1 MSARVL
7 VVDDIEANI
16 RLLQAKLEVEYYEVL
31 TASSGAQA
39 LEMAAL
45 EQPDI
50 VLLDVMMPEMDG
62 FEVCRRLKAHV
73 STHHIPV
80 VLVTALDGRRDRLT
94 GLQSGADDFL
104 TKPIDDVALFARVR
118 SLTRLKHVIDE
129 LRQREASGRRLGVIE
144 GAVARLSAS
153 GARVVVADDVEHQAH
168 RIANELAQDQRPMLE
183 ADPAKALIAV
193 RARADLLII
202 NAASKGFDGL
212 RLAAQVRAEEATRHV
227 PILAIVDPDQRQRAA
242 KALELGV
249 NDILHRPIDPEE
261 LAARVKTLVRQKRYT
276 DVLRNTL
283 DYSLELAVTDTLT
296 GLHNRRYMTTHAG
309 PLVHHAMGGGGPV
322 SALLVDI
329 DHFKRVND
337 TFGHDVGDEVLK
349 EFAVRLA
356 TNVRGIDLACR
367 FGGEE
372 FVVLMPETRLQD
384 ALRIAERLRL
394 HVSGSPFRVP
404 GVAEPL
410 SVTISVGVAC
420 TEGRTSDTPEALLK
434 RADEGVYDAKTH
446 GRNQVVSRAA

>member
-7 VVDDIEANI
+7 VVDDIEANV

-31 TASSGAQA
+31 TAPEGQTA
-39 LEMAAL
+39 LEKAGL

-50 VLLDVMMPEMDG
+50 ILLDVMMPGMDG
-62 FEVCRRLKAHV
+62 FEVCRRLKSNPA
-73 STHHIPV
+73 TQHIPV

-94 GLQSGADDFL
+94 GLEAGADDFL

-144 GAVARLSAS
+144 GAIARLSVT
-153 GARVVVADDVEHQAH
+153 GARIVIADDVEHQAL
-168 RIANELAQDQRPMLE
+168 RISGELALEHRPVIE
-183 ADPAKALIAV
+183 PDPEKALIAV
-193 RARADLLII
+193 RARADMLIV
-202 NAASKGFDGL
+202 NAASRGFDGL
-212 RLAAQVRAEEATRHV
+212 RLAAQVRSEELTRHV
-227 PILAIVDPDQRQRAA
+227 PILAIVERDDKPRSV
-242 KALELGV
+242 KALELGI
-249 NDILHRPIDPEE
+249 NDILNRPIDPEE
-261 LAARVKTLVRQKRYT
+261 LSARVKTLIRHKRYT

-283 DYSLELAVTDTLT
+283 DHSLELAVTDTLT
-296 GLHNRRYMTTHAG
+296 GLHNRRYMTTQASA
-309 PLVHHAMGGGGPV
+309 LVQRAAMGGEPV

-329 DHFKRVND
+329 DHFKRIND

-367 FGGEE
+367 YGGEE
-372 FVVLMPETRLQD
+372 FVVIMPDTELKD

-394 HVSGSPFRVP
+394 HVAGTPFRAP
-404 GVAEPL
+404 GLVEPL
-410 SVTISVGVAC
+410 SVTISIGVAC
-420 TEGRTSDTPEALLK
+420 TEGDGDTPDALLK
-434 RADEGVYDAKTH
+434 RADEAVYEAKAF
-446 GRNQVVSRAA
+446 GRNQVVTRAA